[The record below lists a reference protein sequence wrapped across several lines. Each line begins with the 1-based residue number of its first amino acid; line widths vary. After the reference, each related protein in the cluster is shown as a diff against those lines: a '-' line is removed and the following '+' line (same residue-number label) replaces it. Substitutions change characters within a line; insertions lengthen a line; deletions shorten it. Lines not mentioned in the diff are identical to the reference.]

1 MISLNF
7 IRCNYKICKEKC
19 RLFAGDAQTLR
30 NKRHFFISV
39 IVINM
44 FTVYGCPIMG
54 IYNPEGISLLTV
66 YSVTEWDV
74 TLIVSEE
81 PPTLWG
87 ILWR

>member
-1 MISLNF
+1 
-7 IRCNYKICKEKC
+7 
-19 RLFAGDAQTLR
+19 
-30 NKRHFFISV
+30 
-39 IVINM
+39 
-44 FTVYGCPIMG
+44 MG
-54 IYNPEGISLLTV
+54 IYNPEGISLLTE